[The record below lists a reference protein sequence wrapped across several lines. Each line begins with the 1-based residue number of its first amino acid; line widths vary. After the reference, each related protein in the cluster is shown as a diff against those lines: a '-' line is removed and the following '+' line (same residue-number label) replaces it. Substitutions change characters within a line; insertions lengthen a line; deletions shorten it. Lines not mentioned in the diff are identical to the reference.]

1 MIDGAYLFAS
11 FSPKRL
17 LKVRARKKKKRG
29 GGRGGRWEKKEEYIA
44 KSIGLKVGMGS

>member
-17 LKVRARKKKKRG
+17 LKVRARKKKRQEEEGEEGGKR
-29 GGRGGRWEKKEEYIA
+29 RKNILQRV
-44 KSIGLKVGMGS
+44 LD